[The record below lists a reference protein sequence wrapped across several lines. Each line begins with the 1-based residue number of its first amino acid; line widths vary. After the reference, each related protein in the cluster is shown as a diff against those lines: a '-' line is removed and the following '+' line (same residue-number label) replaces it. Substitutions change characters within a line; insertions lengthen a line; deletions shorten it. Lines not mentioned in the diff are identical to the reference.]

1 MPELPRVDDP
11 EEAAFQR
18 LYGPWKAWTPRQA
31 ADVLADWTEPWWV
44 AGGWA
49 LEAFAERER
58 AREHEDID
66 VAIFRRDVA
75 SLQAYLHPDYHCW
88 AVGHGQ
94 LRPVDE
100 KRSDMPDWADQVWL
114 REHAWQPWVADV
126 VTTPDEAGRWV
137 FRRDPAVTAPLDEVT
152 WVDADGIRYLNPEIV
167 LAYKAKLARPK
178 DDGDLAAA
186 LPRLD
191 DRQRRWLRDI
201 VARLHPEHRWLTE
214 DLWSRS
220 P

>member
-1 MPELPRVDDP
+1 MPGLPHVDDP

-18 LYGPWKAWTPRQA
+18 RYGPWQPWTPQQA
-31 ADVLADWTEPWWV
+31 AAVLADWTEPWWV

-58 AREHEDID
+58 ARVHEDID
-66 VAIFRRDVA
+66 VAIFRRGVG
-75 SLQAYLHPDYHCW
+75 SLQVYPDPDYHCW

-94 LRPVDE
+94 LRLLDE
-100 KRSDMPDWADQVWL
+100 KHPEMPDWANQVWL

-126 VTTPDEAGRWV
+126 VVTPDESGRWV
-137 FRRDPAVTAPLDEVT
+137 FRRDPVVTAPLDEVT
-152 WVDADGIRYLNPEIV
+152 WVAADGIRYLNPEIV
-167 LAYKAKLARPK
+167 PAYKAKHARPK
-178 DDGDLAAA
+178 DEADLAAA

-191 DRQRRWLRDI
+191 DRQRGWLRDT

-214 DLWSRS
+214 DL
-220 P
+220 

>member
-18 LYGPWKAWTPRQA
+18 RYGPWQPWTPQQA
-31 ADVLADWTEPWWV
+31 AGVLADWTEPWWV

-49 LEAFAERER
+49 LEAFAQRER
-58 AREHEDID
+58 PREHEDID
-66 VAIFRRDVA
+66 VAIFRRDVP
-75 SLQAYLHPDYHCW
+75 SLQAYLDPGYHCW
-88 AVGHGQ
+88 AIGHRQ
-94 LRPVDE
+94 LRPIDE
-100 KRSDMPDWADQVWL
+100 TSSDMPDWADQVWL

-126 VTTPDEAGRWV
+126 VTTLDEDGRWV

-152 WVDADGIRYLNPEIV
+152 WVDTDGIRYMNPEIV
-167 LAYKAKLARPK
+167 LAYKAKLGRPK

-191 DRQRRWLRDI
+191 DDQRRWLRET
-201 VARLHPEHRWLTE
+201 VARLHPDHRWLTE
-214 DLWSRS
+214 DL
-220 P
+220 